1 MIDEVQEFFY
11 VRKSIFADMQELWD
25 KYKSDMKINFITCG
39 SIYSLMKE
47 LFEDKKSAMYG
58 RMTKRLDLQPFSIA
72 TQKQILRHY
81 HPAYTPA
88 DLLCLYMLTGWGGK
102 IYRNIDGRRCFQ
114 ERTNAY
120 LLYQ

>member
-1 MIDEVQEFFY
+1 
-11 VRKSIFADMQELWD
+11 
-25 KYKSDMKINFITCG
+25 
-39 SIYSLMKE
+39 
-47 LFEDKKSAMYG
+47 MYG

-88 DLLCLYMLTGWGGK
+88 DLLCLYMLTGGVAK
-102 IYRNIDGRRCFQ
+102 LYRNIDGRRCFQ